1 MTQPIVSILLCAY
14 NAEAY
19 IAEAIESTLG
29 QTFHD
34 YELIIVD
41 DGSNDSTLD
50 IIHQYQDER
59 IKVIAAGHNYIGSL
73 NTGLGHCHGNY
84 IARMDADDI
93 MEPTRIATQIELM
106 DTHPDITVCTSWAQA
121 FGEVEKTIGN
131 MAEGEIEDIYT
142 LFLLGNFLIHPTS
155 MIRRRFLSYH
165 RLHYKEYLY
174 AEDFKLWTDIAH
186 KGGRFYV
193 IPQTLL
199 RYRITQG
206 QITNAH
212 RQEQDATRLI
222 IQQEVIEEKLR
233 KVPSQHKPQVMR
245 LYRQM
250 LLSHENGYLA
260 ADAIIGVMFG
270 IFQNL
275 KNISKI

>member
-1 MTQPIVSILLCAY
+1 MTNKVSILLCAY

-34 YELIIVD
+34 YEFIIVD

-50 IIHQYQDER
+50 IIHKYKDER
-59 IKVIAAGHNYIGSL
+59 IKVIAAGHDYIGSL
-73 NTGLGHCHGNY
+73 NTGLGHCHGDY

-93 MEPTRIATQIELM
+93 MEPTRIATQVELM

-131 MAEGEIEDIYT
+131 MVEGEIEDIYA
-142 LFLLGNFLIHPTS
+142 LFLFGNLLIHPTS
-155 MIRRRFLSYH
+155 MIRRRFLSSH

-199 RYRITQG
+199 RYRITHG

-270 IFQNL
+270 VFQNL
-275 KNISKI
+275 KTLSRI